1 MILLFFPPIFHDE
14 IHNKKR
20 TKKDKDKLLLGGK
33 LMINKHT
40 NIQADKQ
47 IRAKS
52 EKESKLER
60 TSAV

>member
-33 LMINKHT
+33 LMINKQTH
-40 NIQADKQ
+40 IQADKQ
-47 IRAKS
+47 IKEERK
-52 EKESKLER
+52 KESKLER